1 MRHISLYKLYNLQQI
16 LSSDY
21 EMFAPYENAIKS
33 DETFNVTAYKIS
45 K

>member
-1 MRHISLYKLYNLQQI
+1 MRHISLYKLYNLQRS

-21 EMFAPYENAIKS
+21 EMFDPYVNAIKS
-33 DETFNVTAYKIS
+33 DEPFIVTAYIIS